1 MGQRV
6 NAFHSQWTIS
16 VESWDKHSS
25 LQRQARRSW
34 VLFNQDTSISTVS
47 FLSVLIWSIL
57 MIDLFLLV
65 IILLRLQFLLAL
77 RSAKI
82 AFITLMQVTITN
94 MHVILFS
101 YWLIPLPPL
110 LVVIQHAWWLV
121 TWFPSPII
129 FLIMRYICIII
140 ALVLHLYLSC
150 RPQHFIFWFLVH
162 LYY

>member
-16 VESWDKHSS
+16 VESWDRQSS
-25 LQRQARRSW
+25 LQRQARHSW

-65 IILLRLQFLLAL
+65 IILIRLQFLLAL
-77 RSAKI
+77 GPALI

-121 TWFPSPII
+121 ILFLSPII
-129 FLIMRYICIII
+129 ISHH
-140 ALVLHLYLSC
+140 ALHMHYNCLNTPFVFELPSTT
-150 RPQHFIFWFLVH
+150 FIFWFLVH
-162 LYY
+162 LHY